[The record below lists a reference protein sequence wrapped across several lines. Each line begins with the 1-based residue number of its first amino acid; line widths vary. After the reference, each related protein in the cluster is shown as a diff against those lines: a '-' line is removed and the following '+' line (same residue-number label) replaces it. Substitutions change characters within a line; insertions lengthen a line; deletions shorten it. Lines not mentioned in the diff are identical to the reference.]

1 MATVVIPF
9 QSDDPLRL
17 TACKHVLDYYR
28 YEFPDWPVNVGRSP
42 EPFSR
47 AQAINEGV
55 KRARADI
62 VVVNDGDTLV
72 KPEHLRRAVEYAI
85 GAPGLVYAYTRY
97 RRLTRFATEHLDTY
111 KDAFYSDVG
120 WQMESA
126 PSQSVVVIRRQDFD
140 LIGGMDEQFV
150 DWGYED
156 MEFAHRAARYAPV
169 RRIPGD
175 LYHIWHGDRREDDSP
190 LTADR
195 QAVARNLTRLHKLV
209 R

>member
-9 QSDDPLRL
+9 QSDDSLRL
-17 TACKHVLDYYR
+17 TAYEHVRNYYR
-28 YEFPDWPVNVGRSP
+28 YEFPDWPVSVGRSP

-47 AQAINEGV
+47 AQAINQGV
-55 KRARADI
+55 GQTDAEI
-62 VVVNDGDTLV
+62 VVVNDADTLV
-72 KPEHLRRAVEYAI
+72 GPEQIRRAVAWAQ

-97 RRLTRFATEHLDTY
+97 RRLGPDAVIDTY
-111 KDAFYSDVG
+111 KDVPYGEAK

-126 PSQSVVVIRRQDFD
+126 PSQSVVAIRRSDFWE
-140 LIGGMDEQFV
+140 IGGMDEQFV
-150 DWGYED
+150 GWGYED
-156 MEFAHRAARYAPV
+156 CEFADRAARYVPI
-169 RRIPGD
+169 RRVPGD

-195 QAVARNLTRLHKLV
+195 QAVARNLTRLHKLA